1 MNYSSC
7 FPLLF
12 SELTALALVFS
23 KIISQ
28 NTIFLYFFCVCTCV
42 WVSMC
47 LWNRRSTST
56 SRVISQESPTIY
68 LFVCLRQGLLLVCSL
83 LARVFQSL
91 LGVTGMPFNVGSV
104 VPAEVHC
111 TYMANTSLTEISVQ
125 FPLYHFFFGIIASKV
140 YSCSCLHYRK
150 VLEPDKIPS
159 ISSQPPSSLTH
170 WPQSPETQR
179 WPCH

>member
-1 MNYSSC
+1 MLSPPVLRTHSFGPCVFKDY
-7 FPLLF
+7 F
-12 SELTALALVFS
+12 SEYYFSLFLLCVHVCVGKHVLVKQEVNLNF
-23 KIISQ
+23 Q
-28 NTIFLYFFCVCTCV
+28 GH
-42 WVSMC
+42 
-47 LWNRRSTST
+47 
-56 SRVISQESPTIY
+56 SQESPTIY

-125 FPLYHFFFGIIASKV
+125 FPSHHFFFGIIASKV
-140 YSCSCLHYRK
+140 YSCSCLHYKK

-179 WPCH
+179 